1 MLKNYECN
9 LLQWN
14 VLPETAKG
22 IIMLNQLIKTQISNH
37 IAIVTLDNPP
47 VNAQSREFADELI
60 SVFDELNDTPEVR
73 VILLTA
79 VGKVF
84 SAGADIKSR
93 GNVGDIP
100 GETYRHLRRTRE
112 VGFCIMESNKPVIA
126 AVNGPA
132 LGAGLGLVLCSDI
145 ILASE
150 NAVFGL
156 PEIDIGLMGGVRHA
170 MRLFP
175 HSLTRRMV
183 LSGYRVSAAELYRR
197 GIIEACTAPDKL
209 MEEAMA
215 IAESIAS
222 KSPAALKLAKRAINT
237 VETMGLKDGY
247 RFEQNLTV
255 EMTRH
260 EDSKEAMR
268 AFLEK
273 RQPVFKDSL

>member
-1 MLKNYECN
+1 MQNN
-9 LLQWN
+9 LLK
-14 VLPETAKG
+14 VEIVDHVAV
-22 IIMLNQLIKTQISNH
+22 
-37 IAIVTLDNPP
+37 VTLDAPP
-47 VNAQSREFADELI
+47 VNAQSREFAEELI
-60 SVFDELNDTPEVR
+60 EVFDELNDLAEVR
-73 VILLTA
+73 VIVLTGA
-79 VGKVF
+79 GKVF

-93 GNVGDIP
+93 GNVGSVP
-100 GETYRHLRRTRE
+100 GETNRHLRRTRE

-132 LGAGLGLVLCSDI
+132 LGAGLGLVICCDI

-183 LSGYRVSAAELYRR
+183 LSGYRVPAAELYRR
-197 GIIEACTAPDKL
+197 GIIEACTSRESL
-209 MEEAMA
+209 MDETML
-215 IAESIAS
+215 IAREIAS
-222 KSPAALKLAKRAINT
+222 KSPMALKLAKRAINT

-273 RQPVFKDSL
+273 RAPVFKDSL

>member
-1 MLKNYECN
+1 
-9 LLQWN
+9 
-14 VLPETAKG
+14 
-22 IIMLNQLIKTQISNH
+22 MLNNLIKTEIKDH
-37 IAIVTLDNPP
+37 IAVVTMDAPP
-47 VNAQSREFADELI
+47 VNAQSRDFVEELI
-60 SVFDELNDTPEVR
+60 SVFDELNETPTVR
-73 VILLTA
+73 VIVLTGA
-79 VGKVF
+79 GKVF

-93 GNVGDIP
+93 ASVGAVP
-100 GETYRHLRRTRE
+100 GDTYRHLRRTRE
-112 VGFCIMESNKPVIA
+112 VGFCIMESDKPVIA

-132 LGAGLGLVLCSDI
+132 LGAGMGLAICSDI

-156 PEIDIGLMGGVRHA
+156 PEIDIGLMGGVRHT

-183 LSGYRVSAAELYRR
+183 LSGYRVPAQELYRR
-197 GIIEACTAPDKL
+197 GIIEACVPREEL
-209 MEEAMA
+209 MDEAMK
-215 IAESIAS
+215 IAREIAS
-222 KSPAALKLAKRAINT
+222 KSPAALRLAKRAINT

-268 AFLEK
+268 AFIEK
-273 RQPVFKDSL
+273 RPAVFKDAI

>member
-1 MLKNYECN
+1 
-9 LLQWN
+9 
-14 VLPETAKG
+14 V
-22 IIMLNQLIKTQISNH
+22 
-37 IAIVTLDNPP
+37 VTLDAPP
-47 VNAQSREFADELI
+47 VNAQSREFAEELI
-60 SVFDELNDTPEVR
+60 EVFDELNDLAEVR
-73 VILLTA
+73 VIVLTGA
-79 VGKVF
+79 GKVF

-93 GNVGDIP
+93 GNVGSVP
-100 GETYRHLRRTRE
+100 GETNRHLRRTRE

-132 LGAGLGLVLCSDI
+132 LGAGLGLVICCDI

-183 LSGYRVSAAELYRR
+183 LSGYRVPAAELYRR
-197 GIIEACTAPDKL
+197 GIIEACTSRESL
-209 MEEAMA
+209 MDETML
-215 IAESIAS
+215 IAREIAS
-222 KSPAALKLAKRAINT
+222 KSPMALKLAKRAINT

-273 RQPVFKDSL
+273 RAPVFKDSL

>member
-1 MLKNYECN
+1 MS
-9 LLQWN
+9 
-14 VLPETAKG
+14 A
-22 IIMLNQLIKTQISNH
+22 
-37 IAIVTLDNPP
+37 PP
-47 VNAQSREFADELI
+47 VNAQSREFVEELI
-60 SVFDELNDTPEVR
+60 ATFDELNETPSVR
-73 VILLTA
+73 VIVLTGQ
-79 VGKVF
+79 GKIF

-93 GNVGDIP
+93 GKVGGVP
-100 GETYRHLRRTRE
+100 GDTYRHLRRTRE

-132 LGAGLGLVLCSDI
+132 LGAGMGLAVCADI

-156 PEIDIGLMGGVRHA
+156 PEIDIGLMGGVRHT
-170 MRLFP
+170 MRLMP

-183 LSGYRVSAAELYRR
+183 LSGYRVPAAELYRR
-197 GIIEACTAPDKL
+197 GIIEECVPLDQL
-209 MEEAMA
+209 MPAAMKMA
-215 IAESIAS
+215 NEIAK

-255 EMTRH
+255 EMTQH

-268 AFLEK
+268 AFIEK
-273 RQPVFKDSL
+273 RDPVFRDVV

>member
-1 MLKNYECN
+1 MQNN
-9 LLQWN
+9 LLK
-14 VLPETAKG
+14 VEIVDHVAV
-22 IIMLNQLIKTQISNH
+22 
-37 IAIVTLDNPP
+37 VTLNAPP
-47 VNAQSREFADELI
+47 VNAQSREFAEELI
-60 SVFDELNDTPEVR
+60 EVFDELNDLAEVR
-73 VILLTA
+73 VIVLTGA
-79 VGKVF
+79 GKVF

-93 GNVGDIP
+93 GNVGSVP
-100 GETYRHLRRTRE
+100 GETNRHLRRTRE

-132 LGAGLGLVLCSDI
+132 LGAGLGLVICCDI

-183 LSGYRVSAAELYRR
+183 LSGYRVPAAELYRR
-197 GIIEACTAPDKL
+197 GIIEACTSRESL
-209 MEEAMA
+209 MDETMV
-215 IAESIAS
+215 IAREIAS
-222 KSPAALKLAKRAINT
+222 KSPMALKLAKRAINT

-273 RQPVFKDSL
+273 RAPVFKDSL